1 MVVMGDLVLAAQRP
15 SESSATRLGM
25 RCPARDAAARAL
37 PRRGRGRLARAQPIT
52 PDEVPLAELLDVLLV
67 DRDLLAI
74 SARRGG
80 EISERLQLDES
91 VLWLGARG
99 KVGVAI
105 TTRRILAVATGSGSW
120 QETSY
125 LRGEQPPLAPTL
137 GDRVAIVLT
146 DRRALGVDG
155 GSGNLVEYRLGP
167 KERLLASQVGANV
180 AVFATERSALG
191 LSPLKGG
198 FFPVKLSV
206 AERIESITSRL
217 EHRDADDGPP
227 RADLPHAHRHLGGA
241 HRANCCS

>member
-1 MVVMGDLVLAAQRP
+1 MGSWLG
-15 SESSATRLGM
+15 TRLLAL
-25 RCPARDAAARAL
+25 CLVAVAA
-37 PRRGRGRLARAQPIT
+37 GVARAQLVS
-52 PDEVPLAELLDVLLV
+52 PDEVPLAEVLDVLLV

-80 EISERLQLDES
+80 QVSERLQLDES

-105 TTRRILAVATGSGSW
+105 TTQRILAVATGSGSW
-120 QETSY
+120 QETRY
-125 LRGEQPPLAPTL
+125 LRGERPPLAPTL
-137 GDRVAIVLT
+137 GDRVALVLT

-167 KERLLASQVGANV
+167 KERLLASEVGANV

-198 FFPVKLSV
+198 FFPVRLSA
-206 AERIESITSRL
+206 AERIESISTGANIATLTTNRRVL
-217 EHRDADDGPP
+217 IFRTPTGTWEERTRD
-227 RADLPHAHRHLGGA
+227 L
-241 HRANCCS
+241 N

>member
-1 MVVMGDLVLAAQRP
+1 MGFRLG
-15 SESSATRLGM
+15 TRLLAL
-25 RCPARDAAARAL
+25 CLVAAAA
-37 PRRGRGRLARAQPIT
+37 GTARAQLPM

-80 EISERLQLDES
+80 QVSERLQLDES

-99 KVGVAI
+99 KIGVAI

-125 LRGEQPPLAPTL
+125 LRGEQPPSAPTL
-137 GDRVAIVLT
+137 GDRVALVFT
-146 DRRALGVDG
+146 NRRAIGVDG

-167 KERLLASQVGANV
+167 KERLVASQVGANV

-206 AERIESITSRL
+206 AERIESITTGANLATLTTDRRVL
-217 EHRDADDGPP
+217 IFRTPTGTWEERTRD
-227 RADLPHAHRHLGGA
+227 L
-241 HRANCCS
+241 N

>member
-1 MVVMGDLVLAAQRP
+1 MGIWLG
-15 SESSATRLGM
+15 TRLLAL
-25 RCPARDAAARAL
+25 CLVAAAAG
-37 PRRGRGRLARAQPIT
+37 PARAQL
-52 PDEVPLAELLDVLLV
+52 PDEVPLAEVLDVLLV

-80 EISERLQLDES
+80 QVAERLQLDES

-105 TTRRILAVATGSGSW
+105 TNRRILGVATGSGSW
-120 QETSY
+120 QETRY
-125 LRGEQPPLAPTL
+125 LRGERPPLAPML
-137 GDRVAIVLT
+137 GDRVALVLT

-198 FFPVKLSV
+198 FFPVRLSA
-206 AERIESITSRL
+206 AERIESLTT
-217 EHRDADDGPP
+217 
-227 RADLPHAHRHLGGA
+227 GA
-241 HRANCCS
+241 NIATLTTNRRVLIFRTPTGTWEERNRGVN

>member
-1 MVVMGDLVLAAQRP
+1 MGFRLG
-15 SESSATRLGM
+15 TRLLALCLVAAAVAAG
-25 RCPARDAAARAL
+25 AAARAQL
-37 PRRGRGRLARAQPIT
+37 VS
-52 PDEVPLAELLDVLLV
+52 PDEVPLAEVLDVLLV

-80 EISERLQLDES
+80 QVSERLGLDES

-125 LRGEQPPLAPTL
+125 LRGERPPPAPTL
-137 GDRVAIVLT
+137 GDRVALVLT

-180 AVFATERSALG
+180 AVFVTERSALG

-206 AERIESITSRL
+206 AERIESI
-217 EHRDADDGPP
+217 DA
-227 RADLPHAHRHLGGA
+227 GA
-241 HRANCCS
+241 NLATLTTDRRVLIFRTPTGTWEERTHNLN

>member
-1 MVVMGDLVLAAQRP
+1 MAFRLRLRLLAFCLV
-15 SESSATRLGM
+15 
-25 RCPARDAAARAL
+25 AAAA
-37 PRRGRGRLARAQPIT
+37 GSARAQLVL

-74 SARRGG
+74 SGRRGG
-80 EISERLQLDES
+80 QIAERLQLDES

-125 LRGEQPPLAPTL
+125 LRGEQPPSTATL
-137 GDRVAIVLT
+137 GDRVALVFT
-146 DRRALGVDG
+146 NRRGLGVDG

-206 AERIESITSRL
+206 AERIESINTSANLATLTTDRRVL
-217 EHRDADDGPP
+217 IFRTPTGSWEERTRD
-227 RADLPHAHRHLGGA
+227 L
-241 HRANCCS
+241 N

>member
-1 MVVMGDLVLAAQRP
+1 MGFRF
-15 SESSATRLGM
+15 ATRLLVFGFLTVG
-25 RCPARDAAARAL
+25 AAA
-37 PRRGRGRLARAQPIT
+37 GVARAQWVS
-52 PDEVPLAELLDVLLV
+52 PDEVPLADLLEVLLI
-67 DRDLLAI
+67 DRDLVAI

-80 EISERLQLDES
+80 QISERLQLDES

-99 KVGVAI
+99 KVGVAV

-125 LRGEQPPLAPTL
+125 LKGEHPPLSPTL
-137 GDRVAIVLT
+137 GDRVALVHT

-180 AVFATERSALG
+180 AIFATERSALG
-191 LSPLKGG
+191 LSPLRGG

-206 AERIESITSRL
+206 AERIESITTGANLATLSTNRRVL
-217 EHRDADDGPP
+217 IFRTPTGTWEERTRD
-227 RADLPHAHRHLGGA
+227 L
-241 HRANCCS
+241 N

>member
-1 MVVMGDLVLAAQRP
+1 MGFRLGTRLVAFCLLAA
-15 SESSATRLGM
+15 
-25 RCPARDAAARAL
+25 AA
-37 PRRGRGRLARAQPIT
+37 GSARAQLVR

-74 SARRGG
+74 SGRRGG
-80 EISERLQLDES
+80 QISERLQLDES

-99 KVGVAI
+99 KVGIAI

-125 LRGEQPPLAPTL
+125 LRGERPPLAPTL
-137 GDRVAIVLT
+137 GDRVALVHT

-167 KERLLASQVGANV
+167 KERLLASEVGANV

-191 LSPLKGG
+191 LSPLRGG

-206 AERIESITSRL
+206 AERIESISTGSNLATLTTDRRVL
-217 EHRDADDGPP
+217 IFRTPTGTWEERTRD
-227 RADLPHAHRHLGGA
+227 L
-241 HRANCCS
+241 N